1 LAFSLEAIAESRL
14 NEIIAEA
21 GEELEPMTFADK
33 IELAFEK
40 PPVLEEPTEQEKVE
54 QDIDFLESAMA
65 IVGEAQ
71 YKTPDRGMER
81 GHTKDRRLS
90 NTPAISGKDR
100 ATAGQDDNESIGQ
113 SQGSKGA
120 GQGNKGVSKGATLRY
135 EDKISKALQVEG
147 EERKP
152 REFLFALHEAL
163 DGIATPT
170 GAQPGDLFKMFA
182 RALRVLGQRMGLGPL
197 QERLKAQGISWKQS
211 DDGQAIILTIKNA
224 MTKTDQPIA
233 RISHET
239 LQNPSDF
246 EVQLKNMLD
255 FATGDAPGAF
265 QQKEQEIQDR
275 KKAIGDIAKAVQ
287 PQDQES
293 EVAQQMNLGM
303 DDPTNAGVG
312 QEQAAAQ
319 TAAMPKRQPAMQQT
333 M

>member
-1 LAFSLEAIAESRL
+1 
-14 NEIIAEA
+14 
-21 GEELEPMTFADK
+21 
-33 IELAFEK
+33 
-40 PPVLEEPTEQEKVE
+40 
-54 QDIDFLESAMA
+54 
-65 IVGEAQ
+65 
-71 YKTPDRGMER
+71 
-81 GHTKDRRLS
+81 
-90 NTPAISGKDR
+90 
-100 ATAGQDDNESIGQ
+100 
-113 SQGSKGA
+113 
-120 GQGNKGVSKGATLRY
+120 
-135 EDKISKALQVEG
+135 
-147 EERKP
+147 
-152 REFLFALHEAL
+152 
-163 DGIATPT
+163 
-170 GAQPGDLFKMFA
+170 
-182 RALRVLGQRMGLGPL
+182 MGLGPL

>member
-1 LAFSLEAIAESRL
+1 LAFDQS
-14 NEIIAEA
+14 
-21 GEELEPMTFADK
+21 
-33 IELAFEK
+33 
-40 PPVLEEPTEQEKVE
+40 PTLQEGG
-54 QDIDFLESAMA
+54 DDPDPTGIDFLESAKE

-81 GHTKDRRLS
+81 GKPKDTALS
-90 NTPAISGKDR
+90 NEPAIDGVDR
-100 ATAGQDDNESIGQ
+100 ATAGTESGGAIGK

-120 GQGNKGVSKGATLRY
+120 GQGNKGVNKGAELRY
-135 EDKISKALQVEG
+135 EERIANALQADFEKTTP
-147 EERKP
+147 RK
-152 REFLFALHEAL
+152 FLFSLHEAL
-163 DGIATPT
+163 DGMATPT
-170 GAQPGDLFKMFA
+170 GAQPNDLFKMFA

-224 MTKTDQPIA
+224 ATKADQPIA

-246 EVQLKNMLD
+246 EIQLKNMLD

-303 DDPTNAGVG
+303 DDQANAGVG
-312 QEQAAAQ
+312 QEQQAAA
-319 TAAMPKRQPAMQQT
+319 TAAMPKQQPAMQQP